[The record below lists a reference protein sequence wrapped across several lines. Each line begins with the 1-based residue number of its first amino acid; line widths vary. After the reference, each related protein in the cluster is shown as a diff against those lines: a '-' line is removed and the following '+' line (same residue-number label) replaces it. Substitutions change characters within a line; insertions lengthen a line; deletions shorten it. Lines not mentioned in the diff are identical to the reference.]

1 LRRPRPRPQAPRD
14 ASPTPRDLRPPSL
27 HSLVASPQL
36 LVSTR
41 LHSKC
46 PFASESSRCGTVNL
60 CREDGH
66 FEHFVY
72 TPRRKRACTGTS
84 SASQVHAISDRQRSE
99 ARGVVERYW
108 TGSHTERYSLLTENY
123 RERLE
128 RLDIRDAETYA
139 NQVQHPERVWKKRT
153 YQRINVTF
161 QKGRLVAQVAV
172 LAQWEQEGYQ
182 GVMTYIFD
190 LVREGDAWKIDFI
203 MH

>member
-1 LRRPRPRPQAPRD
+1 MTNITLIAVRALCLTQIGLP
-14 ASPTPRDLRPPSL
+14 ASAGCIDYD
-27 HSLVASPQL
+27 
-36 LVSTR
+36 
-41 LHSKC
+41 
-46 PFASESSRCGTVNL
+46 CGINA
-60 CREDGH
+60 R
-66 FEHFVY
+66 
-72 TPRRKRACTGTS
+72 TS

-128 RLDIRDAETYA
+128 RLDIRDAEMYA

-172 LAQWEQEGYQ
+172 LAQWEQEGYE
-182 GVMTYIFD
+182 GVITYIFD
-190 LVREGDAWKIDFI
+190 LVQEGNAWKIDFI